1 MSHALHA
8 LNLEH
13 AARQMQR
20 MKTRAPVTLV
30 GGLMFF
36 ASIGFAVLL
45 GMANV
50 AAGIVLGVL
59 GVLVSIAWSLSA
71 QLLAEWDRAVILRMG
86 RFHGV
91 RGPGFFM
98 IVPVVEGVMRVVDMR
113 VRTTSFVSE
122 SILTKDTVPVS
133 VDAIAFWHVWDAQKA
148 MLEVESY
155 YQAIALGVQTALRDA
170 VGVHT
175 LGELLAEREK
185 VASQIQRVLTEKTQ
199 AWGISVASIEIRDI
213 VIPDNLKDALSRQA
227 QAERE
232 RQARTTLGEAE
243 REIAQKFIE
252 ASQGYQDNPVALQ
265 LRAMNMLYEGLR
277 AGGSLIVVPS
287 SVLDTMNLGGVMALA
302 NQAGRAKAAGRSAQS
317 QGQ

>member
-1 MSHALHA
+1 
-8 LNLEH
+8 
-13 AARQMQR
+13 
-20 MKTRAPVTLV
+20 
-30 GGLMFF
+30 
-36 ASIGFAVLL
+36 
-45 GMANV
+45 MANV